1 MNSRSFAISPLS
13 EYEGDFFIEYF
24 LTLERVTGI
33 EPVFQPWEGRI
44 LPLNHTRINLFC
56 FNLSPINIPMVMKKQ
71 EDDSSLM
78 G

>member
-1 MNSRSFAISPLS
+1 MQLKNPLLLYAIIVKKSSL
-13 EYEGDFFIEYF
+13 FVRK
-24 LTLERVTGI
+24 ERVTGI

-44 LPLNHTRINLFC
+44 LPLNHTRMDLFC